1 MPADGAAGSRRHGRF
16 LRQVFGRGTEA
27 LAEGFVAMLQLVPYV
42 RLMGQTQNRYEGHMF
57 DLIQVLQETLSKS
70 ALADLGAWFGKY
82 PKGAFWYVMSDYVLD
97 DPNKHDVVS
106 FVILLRHDKQEVI
119 LDYIQAIAPTDIK
132 HSGAASEGMIRYLN
146 CPVAFSF
153 NFVLDEEKPS
163 FLSSYAKPENMLLE
177 LESLLGFAER
187 MGQVSTET
195 GDYFEQV
202 AKRLKR
208 FIQELKQK
216 GNQKLARKIFILAA
230 YAAVVFDYL
239 DLVAEPKVLAWVS
252 DRDAMIDRHDGV
264 VYEIAT
270 LAFYVLKFSRTDG
283 ASIATPRLIHT
294 LQESTG
300 ANILDPLIRMP
311 DYLAGT
317 IADMNLECFEFSH
330 EKFETVAAGCLMG
343 QKNHV
348 VARVKWTGAGFTV
361 QRLNWKTHEGV

>member
-1 MPADGAAGSRRHGRF
+1 
-16 LRQVFGRGTEA
+16 
-27 LAEGFVAMLQLVPYV
+27 
-42 RLMGQTQNRYEGHMF
+42 MF

-70 ALADLGAWFGKY
+70 ALEDLSAWFGKY
-82 PKGAFWYVMSDYVLD
+82 PKRAFWYVVSDYVLD

-106 FVILLRHDKQEVI
+106 FVILLGHDKQEVI

-132 HSGAASEGMIRYLN
+132 HSGSASEGMIRYLN

-163 FLSSYAKPENMLLE
+163 FMSSYAKPENMLLE

-187 MGQVSTET
+187 MGQVSIDT
-195 GDYFEQV
+195 GDYFKQV
-202 AKRLKR
+202 EKRIKR

-216 GNQKLARKIFILAA
+216 GNQKLARKIFILAT

-239 DLVAEPKVLAWVS
+239 DIIAEPEVLAWVS

-270 LAFYVLKFSRTDG
+270 LAFYVLKFARTDG
-283 ASIATPRLIHT
+283 ASIAIPRLIHT
-294 LQESTG
+294 MQEITG
-300 ANILDPLIRMP
+300 VNMLDPLIRMP

-330 EKFETVAAGCLMG
+330 AKFEAVAKGCLMG

-348 VARVKWTGAGFTV
+348 VARVKWTGSDFTV
-361 QRLNWKTHEGV
+361 HRLTWQTHQGA